1 MGTVEPD
8 ILATV
13 EMAAWQAFGFETVSA
28 AALPE
33 PDRAIDT
40 ARNQYNSVLV
50 LRELI
55 RGTGVDI
62 FRVLAVTERDLFIP
76 MLSFVFGQAQVSGKA
91 AVVSLAR
98 LRQEFYGLP
107 ANRTLLLSRAAKEAV
122 HELGHTFG
130 LIHCPDPSCPM
141 SLSNTIRQVDAKS
154 SGLCNDCSLIL
165 EENIKRMRTTYGAKE
180 PT

>member
-8 ILATV
+8 ILTTV
-13 EMAAWQAFGFETVSA
+13 EMAAWQAFGFETVSS

-33 PDRAIDT
+33 PDHAFDT
-40 ARNQYNSVLV
+40 TRNQWNSVLV
-50 LRELI
+50 LRELV
-55 RGTGVDI
+55 RGAARDT
-62 FRVLAVTERDLFIP
+62 FRVLAVTEMDMFIP
-76 MLSFVFGQAQVSGKA
+76 MLSFVFGQAQVSGIA

-107 ANRTLLLSRAAKEAV
+107 ANRTLLLSRATKEAI

-154 SGLCNDCSLIL
+154 SELCGDCSLIL
-165 EENIKRMRTTYGAKE
+165 EENIKRMRTTHGAE
-180 PT
+180 ERT